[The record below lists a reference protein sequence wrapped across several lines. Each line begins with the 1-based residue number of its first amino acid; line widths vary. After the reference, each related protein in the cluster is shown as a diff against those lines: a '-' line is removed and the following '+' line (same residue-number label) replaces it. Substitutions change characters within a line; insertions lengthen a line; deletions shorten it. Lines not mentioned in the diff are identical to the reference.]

1 MNTPIPNPTG
11 NPAQDLLAERR
22 AVVLELLAE
31 RDKTA
36 RAMLTADI
44 ARIDDQLKTPRWG
57 TAIEE

>member
-1 MNTPIPNPTG
+1 MNIPIPTG
-11 NPAQDLLAERR
+11 NHAQDLLAERR
-22 AVVLELLAE
+22 AVVLELRGE

-57 TAIEE
+57 TEE

>member
-1 MNTPIPNPTG
+1 MNIPIPTG

-22 AVVLELLAE
+22 AVVLELRGE

-36 RAMLTADI
+36 RAMLTAYI
-44 ARIDDQLKTPRWG
+44 ARIDDQLKTLRRG

>member
-1 MNTPIPNPTG
+1 MNIPIPTG

>member
-1 MNTPIPNPTG
+1 MNIPIPTG

-44 ARIDDQLKTPRWG
+44 ARIDDQLKTLRWG

>member
-1 MNTPIPNPTG
+1 MNIHSPTG

-44 ARIDDQLKTPRWG
+44 ARIDDQLKTLRWG